1 MTQTNVPKHGTVA
14 EILTR
19 LQDVRRD
26 STPELSKLVT
36 YLLENPNEIGVSSI
50 RQLAAK
56 ADVKPNTL
64 VRLSRAIG
72 MESYEAFREV
82 FRASI
87 RLGRDTRIPTAPAG
101 SRRSPSGVKWAGCSL
116 PRPNPRSTISKASL
130 PRSITRRSIR
140 RLQIVDAHRC
150 YVLGVGVNHGVVQNF
165 AYLAAMA
172 IDGVRALPQSG
183 MLPIDGLR
191 CGPTNA
197 TY

>member
-26 STPELSKLVT
+26 LTPELSKLVT
-36 YLLENPNEIGVSSI
+36 YLLENPDEIGVSSI

-87 RLGRDTRIPTAPAG
+87 RLGRDTYPDRARWLQAVSERG
-101 SRRSPSGVKWAGCSL
+101 EMGGLFAASAES
-116 PRPNPRSTISKASL
+116 RSTISKASL

-140 RLQIVDAHRC
+140 RLRRLSTRI
-150 YVLGVGVNHGVVQNF
+150 
-165 AYLAAMA
+165 AAMFLA
-172 IDGVRALPQSG
+172 WGSTTASSRISPISPPWRLTACARCRRAACCL
-183 MLPIDGLR
+183 
-191 CGPTNA
+191 
-197 TY
+197 